1 MTLVTYCE
9 IIDKSDKINQQK
21 MPGST
26 AKIILILI
34 IMMFLSSVEV
44 YYRYIDQTKDLQTTR
59 AMTDTDVD
67 HEKETNLTTASAS

>member
-1 MTLVTYCE
+1 
-9 IIDKSDKINQQK
+9 

-44 YYRYIDQTKDLQTTR
+44 YYRYIDQIKDLQTTR
-59 AMTDTDVD
+59 EMTDTDVD